1 MTSRREVLKATGA
14 LVGATL
20 LTGALSEGWTAS
32 AAPQTAGSQPRILP
46 DYLPEGLYDPRQR
59 WLRAASAGLFLHWG
73 MRTFPG
79 YTDAA
84 SWEAAITGGGW
95 DPNYWVD
102 EARKLHASYL
112 VLTSFHSRLGYSRA
126 WPSKIPGSAST
137 QRDFLGEL
145 ITAASAQGLH
155 VILYMTDDPQWHA
168 EGGHEQLDSAAY
180 SAYKGKQVD
189 LTTRPGFGEYS
200 FDNFVEVMDN
210 YPGLS
215 GFWIDN
221 DNEYWEQN
229 GLYELIR
236 QRRPSWLLSNNNED
250 TPIMDTVSNEQKVGM
265 VPAYDYPAA
274 VWTPMPRLTEACY
287 KLPSKGQWW
296 YDGSDS
302 TVDYGLNVGRF
313 ITNAGSSIKSLMAET
328 AQVNGRFPAK
338 QAAFNDFLAGYLPAI
353 RESIDNTVGGGYMY
367 GGLQPGAWNDGAYGV
382 VTISRSDPFQQYI
395 HVTTPPTTDVLTIRD
410 NSHKIVRVT
419 DLRSGARLPFDQE
432 DGRVTISGIPA
443 WDPYDTVLK
452 VSTAA
457 CEGVYPQ
464 QQITSTASASAD
476 GFPAA
481 NLTDDSFLTWWDSGK
496 ALPVSITLD
505 LGQRLPVSFLAVN
518 QREWSPTYNRETFG
532 RQEDSARIR
541 DYEVSVSDDGTDW
554 GSPILTGVMESA
566 RGVRFI
572 DLDVARTRYVRLTVN
587 TTWAAA
593 DIPAFYRKLGIDEIR
608 VGWRSPVGHD
618 HVAE

>member
-14 LVGATL
+14 LMGATV
-20 LTGALSEGWTAS
+20 LTGALSESWTAS
-32 AAPQTAGSQPRILP
+32 AAPRGADRPGALP
-46 DYLPEGLYDPRQR
+46 SYLPEGLYNRRQR
-59 WLRAASAGLFLHWG
+59 WLRSASAGLFLHWG

-84 SWEAAITGGGW
+84 SWEDAITGGGW

-112 VLTSFHSRLGYSRA
+112 VLASFHSRLGYSRA

-137 QRDFLGEL
+137 KRDFLGEL
-145 ITAASAQGLH
+145 IAAAKAKGLH

-200 FDNFVEVMDN
+200 FDNFVEIMNN
-210 YPGLS
+210 YPDLS

-229 GLYELIR
+229 GLYALIR

-265 VPAYDYPAA
+265 VPPYDYPAA

-296 YDGSDS
+296 FDGSDS
-302 TVDYGLNVGRF
+302 TVDHGLNVGRF

-328 AQVNGRFPAK
+328 AQVNGRFPAN
-338 QAAFNDFLAGYLPAI
+338 QEAFNNFLASYLPAI
-353 RESIDNTVGGGYMY
+353 RESIDDTVGGGYMY

-382 VTISRSDPFQQYI
+382 VMISKKDPFLQYV
-395 HVTTPPTTDVLTIRD
+395 HVTTPPTTGILTIRD
-410 NSHKIVRVT
+410 NGYKIVRVT
-419 DLRSGARLPFDQE
+419 ELRSGKRLPFEQK
-432 DGRVTISGIPA
+432 DGRVTISGIAA
-443 WDPYDTVLK
+443 WDPYDTVLR
-452 VSTAA
+452 VHTAA
-457 CEGVYPQ
+457 REGLYPQ
-464 QQITSTASASAD
+464 RQITSTASAAAD
-476 GFPAA
+476 GFPATG
-481 NLTDDSFLTWWDSGK
+481 LTDGSFLTWWDSGE
-496 ALPVSITLD
+496 ALPVSVTLD
-505 LGQRLPVSFLAVN
+505 LGRRLPVSFLAIN

-532 RQEDSARIR
+532 RKEDSARIK
-541 DYEVSVSDDGTDW
+541 DYEVYVSDDGKEW
-554 GSPILTGVMESA
+554 GAPILTGVLESA

-572 DLDVARTRYVRLTVN
+572 DLDVPRTRYVRLTVN

-593 DIPAFYRKLGIDEIR
+593 TVPAFYQKLGIDEMR

-618 HVAE
+618 HVD

>member
-1 MTSRREVLKATGA
+1 M
-14 LVGATL
+14 
-20 LTGALSEGWTAS
+20 
-32 AAPQTAGSQPRILP
+32 
-46 DYLPEGLYDPRQR
+46 
-59 WLRAASAGLFLHWG
+59 
-73 MRTFPG
+73 
-79 YTDAA
+79 
-84 SWEAAITGGGW
+84 
-95 DPNYWVD
+95 D

-112 VLTSFHSRLGYSRA
+112 VLASFHSRLGYSRA

-137 QRDFLGEL
+137 KRDFLGEL
-145 ITAASAQGLH
+145 IAAAKAKGLH

-200 FDNFVEVMDN
+200 FDNFVEIMNN
-210 YPGLS
+210 YPDLS

-229 GLYELIR
+229 GLYALIR

-265 VPAYDYPAA
+265 VPPYDYPAA

-296 YDGSDS
+296 FDGSDS
-302 TVDYGLNVGRF
+302 TVDHGLNVGRF

-328 AQVNGRFPAK
+328 AQVNGRFPAN
-338 QAAFNDFLAGYLPAI
+338 QEAFNNFLASYLPAI
-353 RESIDNTVGGGYMY
+353 RESIDDTVGGGYMY

-382 VTISRSDPFQQYI
+382 VMISKKDPFLQYV
-395 HVTTPPTTDVLTIRD
+395 HVTTPPTTGILTIRD
-410 NSHKIVRVT
+410 NGYKIVRVT
-419 DLRSGARLPFDQE
+419 ELRSGKRLPFEQK
-432 DGRVTISGIPA
+432 DGRVTISGIAA
-443 WDPYDTVLK
+443 WDPYDTVLR
-452 VSTAA
+452 VHTAA
-457 CEGVYPQ
+457 REGLYPQ
-464 QQITSTASASAD
+464 RQITSTASAAAD
-476 GFPAA
+476 GFPATG
-481 NLTDDSFLTWWDSGK
+481 LTDGSFLTWWDSGE
-496 ALPVSITLD
+496 ALPVSVTLD
-505 LGQRLPVSFLAVN
+505 LGRRLPVSFLAIN

-532 RQEDSARIR
+532 RKEDSARIK
-541 DYEVSVSDDGTDW
+541 DYEVYVSDDGKEW
-554 GSPILTGVMESA
+554 GAPILTGVLESA

-572 DLDVARTRYVRLTVN
+572 DLDVPRTRYVRLTVN

-593 DIPAFYRKLGIDEIR
+593 TVPAFYQKLGIDEMR

-618 HVAE
+618 HVD